1 MKCLAPHLHQGR
13 YLTRDLMVA
22 ATDEPEEAEKDNATF
37 SIFKAVECLTKGI
50 EVPLP
55 DGHHFQDKD
64 GQTRSRVRLRWWDES
79 ATTYRAAAIMSPEER
94 EALPDL
100 PIPAHAQVA
109 PSAKPVF
116 FGHYWLT
123 GAPSLQ
129 TARAA
134 CVDYSV
140 GKGGPLVAYRFEGER
155 DLAAN
160 HFVWID

>member
-1 MKCLAPHLHQGR
+1 MIRAEMSTLVTERRVLHR
-13 YLTRDLMVA
+13 
-22 ATDEPEEAEKDNATF
+22 PEF
-37 SIFKAVECLTKGI
+37 R
-50 EVPLP
+50 
-55 DGHHFQDKD
+55 Q
-64 GQTRSRVRLRWWDES
+64 
-79 ATTYRAAAIMSPEER
+79 
-94 EALPDL
+94 
-100 PIPAHAQVA
+100 HAQVE

-140 GKGGPLVAYRFEGER
+140 GKGGPLVAFRFDGER
-155 DLAAN
+155 DLAAD